1 MQKIKILKTKEKL
14 KPIIT
19 LLIIVSMSI
28 IGITIAF
35 FTSSTYFENKFQAS
49 VYNVSIEEEFYND
62 WGTKKVNF
70 INKDSTPVVIRV
82 SYSELWHL
90 KNEDSSKVTK
100 KLSNKINNQDV
111 VEKQWTTSW
120 DSFIQGDDGWYYYPR
135 VLQEGDNLQILE
147 SITLN
152 TDLIKDLTSYNDY
165 STSKYE
171 LDFSFESIQATKKA
185 IKDLWGFEVD
195 IKENTVNWNF
205 N

>member
-1 MQKIKILKTKEKL
+1 MQKVNIKTKAKV
-14 KPIIT
+14 KPIVM
-19 LLIIVSMSI
+19 LLIIVSISI

-35 FTSSTYFENKFQAS
+35 FASSTYFENKFRAS
-49 VYNVSIEEEFYND
+49 IYNVSIEEEFYND

-82 SYSELWHL
+82 SYSELWNL
-90 KNEDSSKVTK
+90 KNEDSGKVTK
-100 KLSNKINNQDV
+100 KLSNKVNNQDV
-111 VEKQWTTSW
+111 VEKHWTTSW
-120 DSFIQGDDGWYYYPR
+120 NSFIDGNDGWYYYPR

-152 TDLIKDLTSYNDY
+152 TDLIKDLPSYNDY

-171 LDFSFESIQATKKA
+171 LDFSFESIQATEKA

-195 IKENTVNWNF
+195 IKDNTINWIF
-205 N
+205 T